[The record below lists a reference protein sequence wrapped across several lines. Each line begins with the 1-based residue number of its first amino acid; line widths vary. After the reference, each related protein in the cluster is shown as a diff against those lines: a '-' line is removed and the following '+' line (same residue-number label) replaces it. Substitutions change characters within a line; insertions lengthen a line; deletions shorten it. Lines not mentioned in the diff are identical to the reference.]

1 MSCWA
6 MQYFLGTIWAHGDF
20 DVGRYL
26 SLAIL
31 HVDARSEGQ
40 LGCVPGVPSNAPRV
54 HGMVVMFFGQVGG
67 FSMG

>member
-6 MQYFLGTIWAHGDF
+6 MQCFLATIWARCDF

-31 HVDARSEGQ
+31 RVDGCLEGQ
-40 LGCVPGVPSNAPRV
+40 HGYVLGVPSNAPRAQ
-54 HGMVVMFFGQVGG
+54 GMVVMFFGQVGG

>member
-6 MQYFLGTIWAHGDF
+6 MQYFLATIWARCDF

-31 HVDARSEGQ
+31 QIDAHSEGQ
-40 LGCVPGVPSNAPRV
+40 RGCALGVPSNAPRV
-54 HGMVVMFFGQVGG
+54 QGVVVMFFGQLGG